1 MTVLVIAA
9 ITYLALAL
17 ILVYAIDNLVGLF
30 FRDGRSAMPLTFPI
44 FEKMMAA
51 SRKYYR
57 K

>member
-17 ILVYAIDNLVGLF
+17 ILVYAIDSLVALF
-30 FRDGRSAMPLTFPI
+30 FPDTRSALHFRT